1 MQHLFIYFVI
11 IRCSTLES
19 YNLYNSFLIFLLHSI
34 NKRTPTERFLFSW
47 HFKIWLLLHPG
58 HKPYSWLSEIEI
70 ENLLAK
76 SRITNR
82 KIYQTLILWYKKQ
95 KFFTFRE
102 LSVFWGELL
111 GGAKLRY
118 FIIWCNKIFHTSS
131 QGFDKN
137 LIYALCLCRNI
148 SFCQNWFYN
157 DSEEVQIRFFIP

>member
-19 YNLYNSFLIFLLHSI
+19 VQFFFDFLLHSI

-47 HFKIWLLLHPG
+47 HFKIWLLLRPG
-58 HKPYSWLSEIEI
+58 HNPYSWLSEIEI

-76 SRITNR
+76 RRITGR
-82 KIYQTLILWYKKQ
+82 KYNSLILWYKKQ

-111 GGAKLRY
+111 GGATLRY
-118 FIIWCNKIFHTSS
+118 FNIWCNKLFHTSS
-131 QGFDKN
+131 QGFEK
-137 LIYALCLCRNI
+137 I
-148 SFCQNWFYN
+148 
-157 DSEEVQIRFFIP
+157 

>member
-34 NKRTPTERFLFSW
+34 NKRTPTKRFLFSW
-47 HFKIWLLLHPG
+47 RFKIWLLLRPG
-58 HKPYSWLSEIEI
+58 HIPYSWLSEIEI

-111 GGAKLRY
+111 GGATLRY
-118 FIIWCNKIFHTSS
+118 FNIWCNKLFHTSS
-131 QGFDKN
+131 QGFEK
-137 LIYALCLCRNI
+137 I
-148 SFCQNWFYN
+148 
-157 DSEEVQIRFFIP
+157 